1 MKSRYRAARRALI
14 FWTLFIGIGTA
25 AGAVYMLADPSGKLS
40 GMDAML
46 PYFHNLPF
54 ADLLYRNFVFPGA
67 VLLLNGLLNLAAAG
81 LLGVWLGGILGLAG
95 MIGACILFYIFP
107 VNFLSVIYF
116 TFGAI
121 QAVTGYMAQT
131 FFAQEQFCVRESDY
145 LDIGKNPERLVV
157 YFSRMGYTKKLALQ
171 EANRTGA
178 CIFEIK
184 ATEKTEGTTGFW
196 WCGRYGMHR
205 WDMPIEETPADLE
218 HYGHVTICTPIWVFA
233 LSAPVRSFCRNAAGK
248 IKEVDYILVH
258 HQKNTYQ
265 NAAREMDRILG
276 FKNSPF
282 VSICCRKG
290 MYLTSSERK
299 IPSKL

>member
-1 MKSRYRAARRALI
+1 M
-14 FWTLFIGIGTA
+14 GTA
-25 AGAVYMLADPSGKLS
+25 AGAIYMLADPSGKRS
-40 GMDAML
+40 GMDAVL
-46 PYFHNLPF
+46 PYFRNLPF

-67 VLLLNGLLNLAAAG
+67 VLLVNGLLNLAAAG
-81 LLGVWLGGILGLAG
+81 LLLAKKKSGVRLGGILGLAG
-95 MIGACILFYIFP
+95 MLWTCVLFRIFP
-107 VNFLSVIYF
+107 LNFPSVICF
-116 TFGAI
+116 IFGAI
-121 QAVTGYMAQT
+121 QAVTAYMAQT
-131 FFAQEQFCVRESDY
+131 FLAQEQFCVRESGY
-145 LDIGKNPERLVV
+145 PDIGKNPERLVV
-157 YFSRMGYTKKLALQ
+157 YFSRMGYTKKLALR

-205 WDMPIEETPADLE
+205 WDMPIKEIPADLE
-218 HYGHVTICTPIWVFA
+218 RYGHVTICTPIWVFA

-248 IKEVDYILVH
+248 IKEADYILVH

-265 NAAREMDRILG
+265 NAAQEMDRLLG
-276 FKNSPF
+276 VKNSPF

-290 MYLTSSERK
+290 IYLTSSKRK